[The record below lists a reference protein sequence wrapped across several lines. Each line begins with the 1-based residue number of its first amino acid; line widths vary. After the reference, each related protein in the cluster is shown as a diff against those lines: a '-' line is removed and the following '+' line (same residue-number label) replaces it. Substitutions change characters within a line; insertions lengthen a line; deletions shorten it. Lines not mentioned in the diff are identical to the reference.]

1 MAFFVE
7 EIKFFDFINKAKN
20 TVLKG
25 IVFYFLKGLP
35 FASAEANAL

>member
-1 MAFFVE
+1 MALFVE
-7 EIKFFDFINKAKN
+7 KIKLFDLINKAKN
-20 TVLKG
+20 TALKG